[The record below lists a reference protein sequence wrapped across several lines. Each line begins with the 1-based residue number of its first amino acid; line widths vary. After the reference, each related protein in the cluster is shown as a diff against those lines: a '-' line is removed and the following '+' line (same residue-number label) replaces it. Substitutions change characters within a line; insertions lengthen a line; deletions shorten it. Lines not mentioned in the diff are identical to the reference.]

1 MTTESEVKAAITQAN
16 IDLYGDQTETKF
28 VGSPVWDEGDFAV
41 NPVIQVIHSGVAGL
55 QAALAHQESPRAFS
69 KPVYRSEHTV
79 TADQARTDAITCLT
93 DIRRDAIAIEDKAE
107 AINFAI
113 QGTLT
118 IVDTAIETVDG
129 APNSVTRDLAKQLA
143 ESWSFEP
150 VAEAAAE

>member
-1 MTTESEVKAAITQAN
+1 MSTTVSAE
-16 IDLYGDQTETKF
+16 
-28 VGSPVWDEGDFAV
+28 
-41 NPVIQVIHSGVAGL
+41 
-55 QAALAHQESPRAFS
+55 
-69 KPVYRSEHTV
+69 
-79 TADQARTDAITCLT
+79 QARKDAVTCLN

-129 APNSVTRDLAKQLA
+129 APNSVTRALAKQLA

>member
-1 MTTESEVKAAITQAN
+1 MSTTVSAE
-16 IDLYGDQTETKF
+16 
-28 VGSPVWDEGDFAV
+28 
-41 NPVIQVIHSGVAGL
+41 
-55 QAALAHQESPRAFS
+55 
-69 KPVYRSEHTV
+69 
-79 TADQARTDAITCLT
+79 QARKDAVTCLN

-118 IVDTAIETVDG
+118 IIDTAIETVDG